1 MAFTKA
7 NPYKYPAPAENVRT
21 NQRKADVSE
30 GFGTATKFSYYSTDN
45 SFGDIVVSDHS
56 AGFGGTKDATRSLMN
71 SSQINRKDETVTTPN
86 TDTEQGAYPQQ
97 ASFGVESTV
106 QYIYSASPKLHKV
119 SLY

>member
-1 MAFTKA
+1 
-7 NPYKYPAPAENVRT
+7 
-21 NQRKADVSE
+21 
-30 GFGTATKFSYYSTDN
+30 
-45 SFGDIVVSDHS
+45 
-56 AGFGGTKDATRSLMN
+56 MN